1 MKKNKIIFLIML
13 ISILLPIKAY
23 AFTGSV
29 SINCGKAKPGTEA
42 TCTITGK
49 TDTSINRAVYS
60 FESRGYE
67 GTPIYFNSLTNKS
80 VEMKITACKGAIPDP
95 PTSDDSYAYCAL
107 YQKGGYGFD
116 DTFTAVK
123 DTFTIGKMTVKV
135 SASANETTKLILK
148 ISGIKFY
155 DTDGNPHNI
164 DEAKGSIEI
173 DNTGN
178 GLKSLKVSNGT
189 MSPAFSASST
199 GYIVTVN
206 SNTFSITTEKINAN
220 DKVTIVNAED
230 TSKAL
235 NASSIKFTPKSG
247 TDKMSVIVSVGS
259 TDGYCETGKNNC
271 NNINYTL
278 TISKSS
284 SATDRT
290 YLIKVVIDGKEV
302 EIKEGEHTYTNIY
315 VKDINKYTVVATVAN
330 AKRYTVTT
338 MSGNTETGVYE
349 DTGSGTPYY
358 IMVKDLDCPEETA
371 YMKYAFNLKQ
381 SQKTDPPSNPQTGNI
396 SIFIITII
404 LVASLIISLDLYRKN
419 IQYYNN

>member
-1 MKKNKIIFLIML
+1 MKKNKIIFLVML

-49 TDTSINRAVYS
+49 TDTSINKM
-60 FESRGYE
+60 GYTVGFGGLVTSLGDIE
-67 GTPIYFNSLTNKS
+67 TVSYTYENSLTNTTYTDF
-80 VEMKITACKGAIPDP
+80 EIMTATPRSGGTGTLVANKTI
-95 PTSDDSYAYCAL
+95 SDFT
-107 YQKGGYGFD
+107 FD
-116 DTFTAVK
+116 AVK
-123 DTFTIGKMTVKV
+123 DTFTIGKLTIKIDSEAMKEISV
-135 SASANETTKLILK
+135 SVSDIT
-148 ISGIKFY
+148 FY
-155 DTDGNPHNI
+155 DTSGNSHKIDKATGTIAIDGVG
-164 DEAKGSIEI
+164 A
-173 DNTGN
+173 
-178 GLKSLKVSNGT
+178 GLKKLEVSNSHWQFLTFNTYDRGYNI
-189 MSPAFSASST
+189 SISSD
-199 GYIVTVN
+199 
-206 SNTFSITTEKINAN
+206 TFSITTEKINAN

-247 TDKMSVIVSVGS
+247 GNTMMVIVSVGS
-259 TDGYCETGKNNC
+259 TDGYCETGKNGC
-271 NNINYTL
+271 DNINYKLSIKKDST
-278 TISKSS
+278 T
-284 SATDRT
+284 TDRT

-302 EIKEGEHTYTNIY
+302 EIKEGEHTYKNIY

-358 IMVKDLDCPEETA
+358 IMVKDLDCPEEKA

>member
-1 MKKNKIIFLIML
+1 MKKNKIIFLAML

-49 TDTSINRAVYS
+49 TDTSINKM
-60 FESRGYE
+60 GYTVGFGGLVTSVDDNKTVTYE
-67 GTPIYFNSLTNKS
+67 NSLKKTTYTNTDFEIINAQPGAS
-80 VEMKITACKGAIPDP
+80 TAIFNATKTI
-95 PTSDDSYAYCAL
+95 SDFT
-107 YQKGGYGFD
+107 FD
-116 DTFTAVK
+116 AVK
-123 DTFTIGKMTVKV
+123 DTFTIGKLTIKIGSEAMK
-135 SASANETTKLILK
+135 K
-148 ISGIKFY
+148 ISVSVSDITFY
-155 DTDGNPHNI
+155 DTSGNSHKIDKATGTITIDGVG
-164 DEAKGSIEI
+164 A
-173 DNTGN
+173 
-178 GLKSLKVSNGT
+178 GLKNLKVSNSVVWLPSFGT
-189 MSPAFSASST
+189 YDRGYTISISSD
-199 GYIVTVN
+199 
-206 SNTFSITTEKINAN
+206 TFSITTEKINAN
-220 DKVTIVNAED
+220 DKVTIVNAEA

-247 TDKMSVIVSVGS
+247 GNTMLIIVSVGS
-259 TDGYCETGKNNC
+259 TDGYCETGKNGC
-271 NNINYTL
+271 DNINYKL
-278 TISKSS
+278 SISKSS
-284 SATDRT
+284 TTTDRT

-302 EIKEGEHTYTNIY
+302 EIKEGKHTYTNIY
-315 VKDINKYTVVATVAN
+315 VKDINKYTVAATVAN

-358 IMVKDLDCPEETA
+358 IMVKDLDCPEEKA

>member
-1 MKKNKIIFLIML
+1 MKKNKIVFLAML

-29 SINCGKAKPGTEA
+29 SINCGKAKPSTEA

-49 TDTSINRAVYS
+49 TDTSINKM
-60 FESRGYE
+60 GYTVDFGGLVTSVDDNKTVTYE
-67 GTPIYFNSLTNKS
+67 NSLKKTTYTNTDFEIINAQPGAS
-80 VEMKITACKGAIPDP
+80 TAIFSATKTI
-95 PTSDDSYAYCAL
+95 SDFT
-107 YQKGGYGFD
+107 FD
-116 DTFTAVK
+116 AVK
-123 DTFTIGKMTVKV
+123 DTFTIGKLTIKIGSEAMKEISV
-135 SASANETTKLILK
+135 SIGDIT
-148 ISGIKFY
+148 FY
-155 DTDGNPHNI
+155 DTDGNSHKI
-164 DEAKGSIEI
+164 DKATGTITI
-173 DNTGN
+173 DGVGA
-178 GLKSLKVSNGT
+178 GLKDLKVSNSVWWLPSFNTYDRGYT
-189 MSPAFSASST
+189 MSISSD
-199 GYIVTVN
+199 
-206 SNTFSITTEKINAN
+206 TFSITTEKINAN

-247 TDKMSVIVSVGS
+247 GNTMLVIVSVGS
-259 TDGYCETGKNNC
+259 TDGYCETGKNGC
-271 NNINYTL
+271 DNINYKL
-278 TISKSS
+278 SISKSS
-284 SATDRT
+284 TTTDRT

-330 AKRYTVTT
+330 AKRYIVTT

-381 SQKTDPPSNPQTGNI
+381 SQKTDPPTNPQTGNI

>member
-1 MKKNKIIFLIML
+1 MKKNKIIFLVML

-49 TDTSINRAVYS
+49 TDTSINRAVYGFYS
-60 FESRGYE
+60 HGY
-67 GTPIYFNSLTNKS
+67 GNSSVVYSNNLANKS
-80 VEMKITACKGAIPDP
+80 VEMVVKNCTGYVP
-95 PTSDDSYAYCAL
+95 PGVTDATPFCSL
-107 YQKGGYGFD
+107 LPKNGNGFD

-123 DTFTIGKMTVKV
+123 DTFTMGKMTVKV

-155 DTDGNPHNI
+155 DTDGNPHDI
-164 DEAKGSIEI
+164 DEATGSIKI

-189 MSPAFSASST
+189 MSPAFSTSSN

-230 TSKAL
+230 TSKSL
-235 NASSIKFTPKSG
+235 DASSITFSPKSG
-247 TDKMSVIVSVGS
+247 TDKMSIIVSVGS
-259 TDGYCETGKNNC
+259 TNGYCETGKNNC
-271 NNINYTL
+271 DNINYTL

-315 VKDINKYTVVATVAN
+315 VKDINKYTVAATVAN

-358 IMVKDLDCPEETA
+358 IMVKDLDCPEEKA

>member
-1 MKKNKIIFLIML
+1 MKKNKIIFLVML

-49 TDTSINRAVYS
+49 TDTSINKMEYKIS
-60 FESRGYE
+60 FEGLQSSIGKEQVYE
-67 GTPIYFNSLTNKS
+67 NSLTNTKYTDFIWTTYEYKDYGS
-80 VEMKITACKGAIPDP
+80 V
-95 PTSDDSYAYCAL
+95 S
-107 YQKGGYGFD
+107 GGFFANTPIFNF
-116 DTFTAVK
+116 TFSAVK
-123 DTFTIGKMTVKV
+123 DTFTIGKLTIKIGSEAMKEISV
-135 SASANETTKLILK
+135 S
-148 ISGIKFY
+148 ISDITFY
-155 DTDGNPHNI
+155 DTSGNSHKIDKATGTIAIDGFG
-164 DEAKGSIEI
+164 A
-173 DNTGN
+173 
-178 GLKSLKVSNGT
+178 GLKDLKVSNSVGWLPSFNT
-189 MSPAFSASST
+189 YNRGYTVVISSD
-199 GYIVTVN
+199 
-206 SNTFSITTEKINAN
+206 TFSITTEKINAN

-302 EIKEGEHTYTNIY
+302 EIKEGEHTYKNIY

-404 LVASLIISLDLYRKN
+404 LIASLIISLDLYRKN

>member
-1 MKKNKIIFLIML
+1 MKKNKIIFLVML

-49 TDTSINRAVYS
+49 TDTSINKM
-60 FESRGYE
+60 GYTVAFGSLVTSVDDNKTVTYE
-67 GTPIYFNSLTNKS
+67 NSLKKTTYTNTDFEIINAQPGAS
-80 VEMKITACKGAIPDP
+80 TAIFNATKTI
-95 PTSDDSYAYCAL
+95 SDFT
-107 YQKGGYGFD
+107 FD
-116 DTFTAVK
+116 AVK
-123 DTFTIGKMTVKV
+123 DTFTIGKLTIKIGSEAMK
-135 SASANETTKLILK
+135 K
-148 ISGIKFY
+148 ISVSIGDITFY
-155 DTDGNPHNI
+155 DTSGNSHKIDKATGTITIDGVG
-164 DEAKGSIEI
+164 A
-173 DNTGN
+173 
-178 GLKSLKVSNGT
+178 GLKNLKVSNSVWWMPSFNTYDRGYT
-189 MSPAFSASST
+189 MSISSD
-199 GYIVTVN
+199 
-206 SNTFSITTEKINAN
+206 TFSITTEKINAN
-220 DKVTIVNAED
+220 DKVTIVNAEA

-247 TDKMSVIVSVGS
+247 GNTMLIIVSVGS
-259 TDGYCETGKNNC
+259 TDGYCETGKNGC
-271 NNINYTL
+271 DNINYKL
-278 TISKSS
+278 SISKSS
-284 SATDRT
+284 TTTDRT

-302 EIKEGEHTYTNIY
+302 EIKEGEHTYKNIY

>member
-1 MKKNKIIFLIML
+1 MKKNKIVFLVML

-49 TDTSINRAVYS
+49 TDTSINKMGYTVS
-60 FESRGYE
+60 FGSLVTSVDDNKTVTY
-67 GTPIYFNSLTNKS
+67 TYTNSFTN
-80 VEMKITACKGAIPDP
+80 VTVQEFEVITAKPGASTAIFNA
-95 PTSDDSYAYCAL
+95 TKTISDFT
-107 YQKGGYGFD
+107 FD
-116 DTFTAVK
+116 AVK
-123 DTFTIGKMTVKV
+123 DTFTIGKLTIKIGSEAMKEISV
-135 SASANETTKLILK
+135 SIGDIT
-148 ISGIKFY
+148 FY
-155 DTDGNPHNI
+155 DTDGNSHKI
-164 DEAKGSIEI
+164 DKATGTITI
-173 DNTGN
+173 DGVGA
-178 GLKSLKVSNGT
+178 GLKDLKVSNSVWWSPSFNTYDRGYT
-189 MSPAFSASST
+189 MSISSD
-199 GYIVTVN
+199 
-206 SNTFSITTEKINAN
+206 TFSITTEKINAN

-247 TDKMSVIVSVGS
+247 GNTMLVIVSVGS
-259 TDGYCETGKNNC
+259 TDGYCETGKNGC
-271 NNINYTL
+271 DNINYKLSIKKDSTV
-278 TISKSS
+278 T
-284 SATDRT
+284 TDRT

-315 VKDINKYTVVATVAN
+315 VNDINKYTVVATVAN

>member
-1 MKKNKIIFLIML
+1 MKKNKIIFLAML

-49 TDTSINRAVYS
+49 TDTSINKMGYTVGFGGLVTS
-60 FESRGYE
+60 FDSPTVTYTYE
-67 GTPIYFNSLTNKS
+67 NSLTNTKYTDFEAMIVTPRS
-80 VEMKITACKGAIPDP
+80 GGTGALSANKTI
-95 PTSDDSYAYCAL
+95 SDFT
-107 YQKGGYGFD
+107 FD
-116 DTFTAVK
+116 AVK
-123 DTFTIGKMTVKV
+123 DTFTIGKLTIKIGSEAMKEISV
-135 SASANETTKLILK
+135 S
-148 ISGIKFY
+148 ISDITFY
-155 DTDGNPHNI
+155 DTSGNSHKIDKATGTITIDGVG
-164 DEAKGSIEI
+164 A
-173 DNTGN
+173 
-178 GLKSLKVSNGT
+178 GLKNLKVSNSVWWMPSFNTYDRGYT
-189 MSPAFSASST
+189 MSIS
-199 GYIVTVN
+199 

-247 TDKMSVIVSVGS
+247 GNTMLIIVSVGS
-259 TDGYCETGKNNC
+259 TDGYCETGKNGC
-271 NNINYTL
+271 DNINYKL
-278 TISKSS
+278 SISKSS
-284 SATDRT
+284 TTTDRT

-302 EIKEGEHTYTNIY
+302 EIKEGKHTYTNIY
-315 VKDINKYTVVATVAN
+315 VKDINKYTVAATVAN

>member
-49 TDTSINRAVYS
+49 TDTSINRAVYTVAIKGANFS
-60 FESRGYE
+60 KPTFSS
-67 GTPIYFNSLTNKS
+67 SLTNTS
-80 VEMKITACKGAIPDP
+80 AYITALCK
-95 PTSDDSYAYCAL
+95 TSFTGEPLVEETNCNGDIKQDE
-107 YQKGGYGFD
+107 
-116 DTFTAVK
+116 TFTAVK
-123 DTFTIGKMTVKV
+123 DTFTIGKLIVPLEATAAKAITVSV
-135 SASANETTKLILK
+135 
-148 ISGIKFY
+148 SGIKFY
-155 DTDGNPHNI
+155 DTDGNPHDI
-164 DEAKGSIEI
+164 TAATGSIEI

-247 TDKMSVIVSVGS
+247 GDTMMVIVSVGS
-259 TDGYCETGKNNC
+259 TDGYCETGKNGC
-271 NNINYTL
+271 NNINYKLSIKKDST
-278 TISKSS
+278 T
-284 SATDRT
+284 TDRT

-302 EIKEGEHTYTNIY
+302 EIKEGEHTYKNIY